1 MKKVGVLVAVLT
13 LTLLTSCASINP
25 VETSSGSQ
33 SEINRVELNERI
45 EYVEDYRE
53 EPAGF
58 WKGVWHGFV
67 SPISLLAIAFGN
79 EDIGVYETYN
89 TGNWYNFGFLLG
101 AGALVGS
108 SSSSSK
114 S

>member
-1 MKKVGVLVAVLT
+1 MKKIGVLVAVLT

-25 VETSSGSQ
+25 VETPNSYQ
-33 SEINRVELNERI
+33 PEINRTEVNERL

-79 EDIGVYETYN
+79 EDIGIYETYN

-101 AGALVGS
+101 AGALVSGG
-108 SSSSSK
+108 SSSSK

>member
-13 LTLLTSCASINP
+13 LTLFTGCASINP
-25 VETSSGSQ
+25 VETPNSYQ
-33 SEINRVELNERI
+33 PEINRTELDERI
-45 EYVEDYRE
+45 DYVEDYRP

-101 AGALVGS
+101 AGALAGGGS
-108 SSSSSK
+108 STYK
-114 S
+114 D